1 MVQSVEQVLEERG
14 KKCKVENMV
23 LTDTNKERQ
32 VAQARPKLLCLRG
45 LPASGK
51 TTYARKLVEKGWVRV
66 NKDDLRAMLNNSKFS
81 KDNESYILSLRD
93 EIIISSLV
101 QGKNVVVDDTNL
113 DPKHL
118 IAIESIAGEFLADF
132 EIRFFDVDVKECI
145 KRNRERQ
152 NTVPDKV
159 IYNMY
164 EWYLKPPTPVIE
176 YDDSKE
182 ECIIVD
188 IDGTLAH
195 IADGRSPYD
204 ASRAMNDSLDDA
216 VSVITAMFYNHG
228 YKVIILTGRHEE
240 HREVTE
246 QWLEA
251 NGVEYDE
258 LYTRME
264 YDVDEN
270 GNRLDDKIVKER
282 LYRTHVEPRFNV
294 KFVLDVRNRVV
305 DMWRS
310 IGLKCLQVAGGNF

>member
-1 MVQSVEQVLEERG
+1 MATLVE
-14 KKCKVENMV
+14 
-23 LTDTNKERQ
+23 TTKERQ
-32 VAQARPKLLCLRG
+32 VAQAQPKLLALRG

-51 TTYARKLVEKGWVRV
+51 TTYAKELVNKGWVRV

-81 KDNESYILSLRD
+81 KENEGYVLSLRD

-118 IAIESIAGEFLADF
+118 IQFESIAGEFLADF

-145 KRNRERQ
+145 KRNRERP
-152 NTVPDKV
+152 NPVPDKV
-159 IYNMY
+159 IYTMY
-164 EWYLKPPTPVIE
+164 ERYIKPPVQE
-176 YDDSKE
+176 VAYDDDKE

-246 QWLEA
+246 NWLKE
-251 NGVEYDE
+251 NDVQYDE

-264 YDVDEN
+264 YDVDEK
-270 GNRLDDKIVKER
+270 GNRLDDKIVKQR
-282 LYRTHVEPRFNV
+282 LYETHVKARFNV
-294 KFVLDVRNRVV
+294 KFVLDDRNRVV

-310 IGLKCLQVAGGNF
+310 LGLKCLQVAEGNF

>member
-1 MVQSVEQVLEERG
+1 MREVKESIVAT
-14 KKCKVENMV
+14 KKP
-23 LTDTNKERQ
+23 
-32 VAQARPKLLCLRG
+32 QATKNPKLLCLRG
-45 LPASGK
+45 LPGSGK
-51 TTYARKLVEKGWVRV
+51 TTYARELANKGWVRV

-81 KDNESYILSLRD
+81 KENESYVLSLRD

-118 IAIESIAGEFLADF
+118 IHFESIAGEFLSDF
-132 EIRFFDVDVKECI
+132 EIRFFDVDVNECI
-145 KRNRERQ
+145 RRNALREKP
-152 NTVPDKV
+152 VPEKV
-159 IYNMY
+159 IYTMY
-164 EWYLKPPTPVIE
+164 ERYIKPPVKTVE
-176 YDDSKE
+176 YDDNKE

-228 YKVIILTGRHEE
+228 YRVIILTGRHEE
-240 HREVTE
+240 HRQVTE
-246 QWLEA
+246 EWLEA

-264 YDVDEN
+264 YDVDEK
-270 GNRLDDKIVKER
+270 GNRLDDKVVKQRLYETHVKE
-282 LYRTHVEPRFNV
+282 RFNV
-294 KFVLDVRNRVV
+294 KFVLDYRNSVV
-305 DMWRS
+305 QKWRS
-310 IGLKCLQVAGGNF
+310 LGLKCFQVAEGNF

>member
-1 MVQSVEQVLEERG
+1 MEEVKESTVATKKPQVT
-14 KKCKVENMV
+14 KN
-23 LTDTNKERQ
+23 
-32 VAQARPKLLCLRG
+32 PKLLCLRG
-45 LPASGK
+45 LPGSGK
-51 TTYARKLVEKGWVRV
+51 TTYAKELANKGWVRV
-66 NKDDLRAMLNNSKFS
+66 NKDDMRAMLNNSKFS

-118 IAIESIAGEFLADF
+118 IAFESIAGEFLADF
-132 EIRFFDVDVKECI
+132 EIRFFDVDVQECI
-145 KRNRERQ
+145 RRNKLREKP
-152 NTVPDKV
+152 VPEKV
-159 IYNMY
+159 IYTMY
-164 EWYLKPPTPVIE
+164 ERYLTPPPQVIT
-176 YDDSKE
+176 YDDNKE

-246 QWLEA
+246 QWLEE

-264 YDVDEN
+264 DDVDEK

-294 KFVLDVRNRVV
+294 KFVLDDRNRVV

-310 IGLKCLQVAGGNF
+310 IGLKCLQVAEGNF

>member
-1 MVQSVEQVLEERG
+1 MATLVE
-14 KKCKVENMV
+14 
-23 LTDTNKERQ
+23 TTKERQ
-32 VAQARPKLLCLRG
+32 VSQAQPKLLALRG

-51 TTYARKLVEKGWVRV
+51 TTYAKELVNKGWVRV

-81 KDNESYILSLRD
+81 KSNEGYILSLRD

-118 IAIESIAGEFLADF
+118 IAFESIAGEFLADF

-145 KRNRERQ
+145 RRNALREKP
-152 NTVPDKV
+152 VPEKV
-159 IYNMY
+159 IYQMY
-164 EWYLKPPTPVIE
+164 ERYLKPQPPVIE
-176 YDDSKE
+176 YDDNKE

-228 YKVIILTGRHEE
+228 YKVIILTGRSAE
-240 HREVTE
+240 HKQVTVD
-246 QWLEA
+246 WLKE
-251 NGVEYDE
+251 NGVDYDE
-258 LYTRME
+258 IYTRA
-264 YDVDEN
+264 EN
-270 GNRLDDKIVKER
+270 DTREDSIIKEELFR
-282 LYRTHVEPRFNV
+282 KHVEPRFNV
-294 KFVLDVRNRVV
+294 KFVLDDRNRVV
-305 DMWRS
+305 NKWREL
-310 IGLKCLQVAGGNF
+310 GLKCLQVADGNF

>member
-1 MVQSVEQVLEERG
+1 MEEVKESTVATKKPQVT
-14 KKCKVENMV
+14 KN
-23 LTDTNKERQ
+23 
-32 VAQARPKLLCLRG
+32 PKLLCLRG
-45 LPASGK
+45 LPGSGK
-51 TTYARKLVEKGWVRV
+51 TTYARELAQKGWVRV
-66 NKDDLRAMLNNSKFS
+66 NKDDLRAMLNDGKFS
-81 KDNESYILSLRD
+81 KQNESYVIALRD

-101 QGKNVVVDDTNL
+101 HGKNVVVDDTNL

-118 IAIESIAGEFLADF
+118 IAFESIAGEFLSDF

-145 KRNRERQ
+145 RRNRLRDKP
-152 NTVPDKV
+152 VPDKV
-159 IYNMY
+159 IYQMY
-164 EWYLKPPTPVIE
+164 ERYLKPQPPVVE
-176 YDDSKE
+176 YDDNKE

-246 QWLEA
+246 QWLEE

-264 YDVDEN
+264 DDVDEK
-270 GNRLDDKIVKER
+270 GNQLDDKIVKER

-294 KFVLDVRNRVV
+294 KFVLDDRNRVV

-310 IGLKCLQVAGGNF
+310 IGLKCLQVAEGNF

>member
-1 MVQSVEQVLEERG
+1 MIEVKESTVAT
-14 KKCKVENMV
+14 KKPQ
-23 LTDTNKERQ
+23 TQNK
-32 VAQARPKLLCLRG
+32 PKLLCLRG

-51 TTYARKLVEKGWVRV
+51 TTYARELANKGWVRV

-81 KDNESYILSLRD
+81 KENESYILSLRD

-118 IAIESIAGEFLADF
+118 IAFESIAGEFLADF
-132 EIRFFDVDVKECI
+132 EIRFFDTDVQECI
-145 KRNRERQ
+145 RRNALREKP
-152 NTVPDKV
+152 VPDKV
-159 IYNMY
+159 IYSMY
-164 EWYLKPPTPVIE
+164 ERYLKPQPPVVE
-176 YDDSKE
+176 YDDNKE

-195 IADGRSPYD
+195 IADGRSPHD

-228 YKVIILTGRHEE
+228 YKVIIITARHEE

-251 NGVEYDE
+251 NDVHYDE
-258 LYTRME
+258 LYTRLDS
-264 YDVDEN
+264 DVDEN
-270 GNRLDDKIVKER
+270 GKKLEDSLVKER
-282 LYRTHVEPRFNV
+282 LYKTHVEPRFNV
-294 KFVLDVRNRVV
+294 KFVMDDRNRVV
-305 DMWRS
+305 NMWRR
-310 IGLKCLQVAGGNF
+310 IGLKCFQVEPGLF

>member
-1 MVQSVEQVLEERG
+1 MAS
-14 KKCKVENMV
+14 
-23 LTDTNKERQ
+23 LTETSPERQ
-32 VAQARPKLLCLRG
+32 ASQVRPKLLALRG

-51 TTYARKLVEKGWVRV
+51 TTYARELANKGWVRV

-81 KDNESYILSLRD
+81 KDNESYILALRD

-118 IAIESIAGEFLADF
+118 IAFESIAGEFLSDF

-145 KRNRERQ
+145 RRNALREKP
-152 NTVPDKV
+152 VPEKV
-159 IYNMY
+159 IYTMY
-164 EWYLKPPTPVIE
+164 ERYIKPPQQVIE
-176 YDDSKE
+176 YDDNKE

-246 QWLEA
+246 QWLEE

-264 YDVDEN
+264 DDVDEK

-294 KFVLDVRNRVV
+294 KFVLDDRNRVV

-310 IGLKCLQVAGGNF
+310 IGLKCLQVAEGNF

>member
-1 MVQSVEQVLEERG
+1 MTQAT
-14 KKCKVENMV
+14 
-23 LTDTNKERQ
+23 LTETTQERQ
-32 VAQARPKLLCLRG
+32 VAQARPKLLALRG

-51 TTYARKLVEKGWVRV
+51 TTYAKELANKGWVRV

-118 IAIESIAGEFLADF
+118 IAFESIAGEFLADF
-132 EIRFFDVDVKECI
+132 EIRFFDVDVQECI
-145 KRNRERQ
+145 KRNRQRP
-152 NTVPDKV
+152 NPVPDKV
-159 IYNMY
+159 IYTMN
-164 EWYLKPPTPVIE
+164 ERYLTPPVTPVA
-176 YDDSKE
+176 YDEDKE

-216 VSVITAMFYNHG
+216 VSVITAMMYNHG

-240 HREVTE
+240 HRQVTE
-246 QWLEA
+246 EWLEA
-251 NGVEYDE
+251 NGVAYDE

-264 YDVDEN
+264 YDVDEA
-270 GNRLDDKIVKER
+270 GKRLDDSIVKER
-282 LYRTHVEPRFNV
+282 LYRDHVAARFNV
-294 KFVLDVRNRVV
+294 KFVLDDRNRVV
-305 DMWRS
+305 NMWRR
-310 IGLKCLQVAGGNF
+310 IGLKCLQVAPGNF

>member
-1 MVQSVEQVLEERG
+1 M
-14 KKCKVENMV
+14 KAK
-23 LTDTNKERQ
+23 NKLPIETSQERQ
-32 VAQARPKLLCLRG
+32 VSQARPKLLALRG

-51 TTYARKLVEKGWVRV
+51 TTYAKELVNKGWVRV

-113 DPKHL
+113 DHKHL
-118 IAIESIAGEFLADF
+118 IHLESIAGEFLSDF
-132 EIRFFDVDVKECI
+132 EIKFFDTPVKECI
-145 KRNRERQ
+145 RRNALRE
-152 NTVPDKV
+152 NPVPEKV
-159 IYNMY
+159 IYTMNQR
-164 EWYLKPPTPVIE
+164 YLTPPPAVIE
-176 YDDSKE
+176 YDDEKE

-188 IDGTLAH
+188 VDGTLAH

-228 YKVIILTGRHEE
+228 YKVIILTGRSAE
-240 HREVTE
+240 HRDVTVE
-246 QWLEA
+246 WLEA

-258 LYTRME
+258 IYTRAVG
-264 YDVDEN
+264 DTRKDS
-270 GNRLDDKIVKER
+270 ITKEE
-282 LYRTHVEPRFNV
+282 LFRTYVEPRFNV
-294 KFVLDVRNRVV
+294 KFVLDDRNRVV

-310 IGLKCLQVAGGNF
+310 LGLKCLQVAEGNF

>member
-1 MVQSVEQVLEERG
+1 MGQAT
-14 KKCKVENMV
+14 
-23 LTDTNKERQ
+23 LTETTQERQ
-32 VAQARPKLLCLRG
+32 VAQARPKLLALRG

-51 TTYARKLVEKGWVRV
+51 TTYAKELANKGWVRV

-118 IAIESIAGEFLADF
+118 IAFESIASEFLSDF
-132 EIRFFDVDVKECI
+132 EIRFFDVDVQECI
-145 KRNRERQ
+145 KRNRQRP
-152 NTVPDKV
+152 NPVPDKV
-159 IYNMY
+159 IYTMY
-164 EWYLKPPTPVIE
+164 ERYIAPPVVPVA
-176 YDDSKE
+176 YDENKE

-216 VSVITAMFYNHG
+216 VSLITAMMYNHD
-228 YKVIILTGRHEE
+228 YKVIILTGRDEE

-246 QWLEA
+246 QWLKE
-251 NGVEYDE
+251 NNVEYDE
-258 LYTRME
+258 LYTRLNS
-264 YDVDEN
+264 DVDEA
-270 GNRLDDKIVKER
+270 GKKLEDSIVKER
-282 LYRTHVEPRFNV
+282 LYRDHVATRFNV
-294 KFVLDVRNRVV
+294 KFVLDDRNRVV
-305 DMWRS
+305 NMWRR
-310 IGLKCLQVAGGNF
+310 IGLKCLQVAPGNF

>member
-1 MVQSVEQVLEERG
+1 MSQATLVGATQ
-14 KKCKVENMV
+14 
-23 LTDTNKERQ
+23 ERQ
-32 VAQARPKLLCLRG
+32 VAQAHPKLLALRG

-51 TTYARKLVEKGWVRV
+51 STFAKELVNKGWVRV
-66 NKDDLRAMLNNSKFS
+66 NKDDLRAMLHNSKWS
-81 KDNESYILSLRD
+81 KDNESYIISLRD

-118 IAIESIAGEFLADF
+118 IHFESIAGEFLADF
-132 EIRFFDVDVKECI
+132 EIKFFDVDLKECI
-145 KRNRERQ
+145 QRNRMREKP
-152 NTVPDKV
+152 VPDKV
-159 IYNMY
+159 IYTMY
-164 EWYLKPPTPVIE
+164 ERYIKPPVPVVE
-176 YDDSKE
+176 YDENKE

-228 YKVIILTGRHEE
+228 YKVIILTGRNEE

-251 NGVEYDE
+251 NNVEYDE
-258 LYTRME
+258 LYTRLNT
-264 YDVDEN
+264 DVNEKGGLLEDS
-270 GNRLDDKIVKER
+270 LVKER

-294 KFVLDVRNRVV
+294 KFVLDDRNRVV
-305 DMWRS
+305 NKWREL
-310 IGLKCLQVAGGNF
+310 GLKCLQVAEGNF